1 MRKPETIRTLVV
13 EDDYLIREMVIGYL
27 NELKYAV
34 VGQASNGRQAIEM
47 VQKLRPDVIV
57 MDLRMPDMDGIQAA
71 QYISNH
77 CPTPIVV
84 LTAYETFELLKQ
96 TSDAGVGAYLVKPS
110 NTQELERAITIA
122 RARFDDMLQLRRM
135 NQELESRNADLAA
148 YSHTVS
154 HDIQNFLQLIYGFAE
169 ALDRYYETMDR
180 EDLTTCATSIMR
192 NVEKMNVV
200 TKELLLLAEVRKT
213 RALTRPIQ
221 DMGELVENALGRLAH
236 LVEEFHPV
244 IEYPEKWPVAMGY
257 GPWLEEVW
265 LNYLSNAILYGGAP
279 PRIELGAS
287 EQLKGQVRFWVRDHG
302 PGIALEEQAQLFKPF
317 DDATQ
322 VKLEGNGLGLSIVQR
337 IVEKLEGTVG
347 VESVMG
353 EGSTFFFTL
362 PAIGTPPKLL

>member
-13 EDDYLIREMVIGYL
+13 EDDYLMREMVIGYL
-27 NELKYAV
+27 NELKYTV
-34 VGQASNGRQAIEM
+34 VGQAVNGRQAIEM
-47 VQKLRPDVIV
+47 VQKLRPDVVV

-135 NQELESRNADLAA
+135 NQELEARNADLAA

-154 HDIQNFLQLIYGFAE
+154 HDMQNFLQLIFGFAE
-169 ALDRYYETMDR
+169 ALYRYHDTMDT
-180 EDLTTCATSIMR
+180 EDLNTCASSIMR

-221 DMGELVENALGRLAH
+221 NMDEIVESALTRLAH
-236 LVEEFHPV
+236 LVEEHHPT
-244 IEYPEKWPVAMGY
+244 IERPDKWPVAMGY

-265 LNYLSNAILYGGAP
+265 LNYLSNAIVYGGESP
-279 PRIELGAS
+279 QIELGAT
-287 EQLKGQVRFWVRDHG
+287 EQSKGQVRFWIRDHG
-302 PGIALEEQAQLFKPF
+302 PGIPPDEQVQLFKPF
-317 DDATQ
+317 DDASQ
-322 VKLEGNGLGLSIVQR
+322 IKLEGNGLGLSIVQR
-337 IVEKLEGTVG
+337 IVEKLEGIVG
-347 VESVMG
+347 VESTLG
-353 EGSTFFFTL
+353 AGSTFFFTL
-362 PAIGTPPKLL
+362 PAIGAPPKLL